1 MDKFIEWKV
10 DKAEGFEIKVK
21 NGAVYIKC
29 PNLIYYEII
38 FFNNND
44 LNVESVYSPLLLQK
58 ALEGCTAYE
67 IKIDNDYLTIYDIY
81 KIPKIF
87 CIGESINEAKEQ
99 ALKYIYE
106 QEKKA

>member
-44 LNVESVYSPLLLQK
+44 LNVESVYSPLLLQ
-58 ALEGCTAYE
+58 
-67 IKIDNDYLTIYDIY
+67 
-81 KIPKIF
+81 
-87 CIGESINEAKEQ
+87 
-99 ALKYIYE
+99 
-106 QEKKA
+106 